1 MRLIVYRL
9 ATIGLTFL
17 VIVTLI
23 FVLLRLTP
31 GGPFDGERALPPEVE
46 ANLRA
51 AYHLDKPLIEQYG
64 RYLTSLAQGNLGPSF
79 RQKDFTVNE
88 LVAQG
93 LPVSLIVGA
102 SALLLALFLGLLAGT
117 FAALHPGRFIDVALM
132 GIINLG
138 LAIPG
143 IIVAPVCVLVFA
155 VLLGWLPAGGI
166 GTPAHYL
173 LPSVAAALP
182 YAAAIARLWRG
193 AVLEALQEP
202 HVLTARAKGL
212 PQSRLLL
219 RHVFPIAALPLV
231 SYLGPLAAGLLTGT
245 VVVEQ
250 VFELPGIGRYFV
262 QAAIN
267 RDYTLV
273 MGVALVFAA
282 LILLFNFCV
291 DLLYRLLDPRVAV

>member
-1 MRLIVYRL
+1 MRRLIYRL
-9 ATIGLTFL
+9 ASLGLTFL
-17 VIVTLI
+17 VIVTVI

-51 AYHLDKPLIEQYG
+51 AYHLDRPLVEQYG
-64 RYLTSLAQGNLGPSF
+64 RYLVSLLQGDLGPSF
-79 RQKDFTVNE
+79 RQKDFSVNE
-88 LVAQG
+88 LVEEG

-102 SALLLALFLGLLAGT
+102 SALVLALFLGLFTGT
-117 FAALHPGRFIDVALM
+117 FAALYPGRFIDVAMM

-143 IIVAPVCVLVFA
+143 IIVAPICVLVFA

-219 RHVFPIAALPLV
+219 RHVFPMAALPLV

-291 DLLYRLLDPRVAV
+291 DMVYRLLDPRFVG

>member
-1 MRLIVYRL
+1 MVYRL
-9 ATIGLTFL
+9 ASIGLTFV

-51 AYHLDKPLIEQYG
+51 AYHLDKPLVEQYG
-64 RYLTSLAQGNLGPSF
+64 RYLMSLLQGDLGPSF

-88 LVAQG
+88 LVAVG

-102 SALLLALFLGLLAGT
+102 SALVLALFLGMLVGT

-132 GIINLG
+132 GVINLG

-212 PQSRLLL
+212 PQFRLLL

-291 DLLYRLLDPRVAV
+291 DILYRLLDPRVCV

>member
-267 RDYTLV
+267 RDYTRV

-291 DLLYRLLDPRVAV
+291 DILYRLLDPRVCV

>member
-1 MRLIVYRL
+1 MRLMVYRL
-9 ATIGLTFL
+9 ASIGLTFV

-51 AYHLDKPLIEQYG
+51 AYHLDKPLVEQYG
-64 RYLTSLAQGNLGPSF
+64 RYLMSLLQGDLGPSF

-88 LVAQG
+88 LVAVG

-102 SALLLALFLGLLAGT
+102 SALVLALFLGMLVGT

-132 GIINLG
+132 GVINLG

-202 HVLTARAKGL
+202 HVLTARARGL

-291 DLLYRLLDPRVAV
+291 DLLYRLLDPRVSV